1 MIYSFSVNKLDISCN
16 NARKIILTDSVQ
28 YHIAKFKFDE
38 SWDGFSKT
46 IWFKNKSSNVD
57 DEDVVI
63 PVILG
68 DGDTFCEIPWEVIK
82 RKGLFVVAVQG
93 ISGDTEIWTK
103 DKKPIIIEESDKS
116 GDTVPPEPTIPI
128 YNQII
133 NLLSNKGDNLQYSQ
147 NILSLKSGDKT
158 LSSVIVDTGNK
169 EIHIGDDEPQDMEV
183 LWVDTDEADN
193 ELKIDPKIVDG
204 AIGVAATQAVY
215 DYVNENKQEL
225 SKDIGDISEHLD
237 SVESS
242 VAKNSS
248 DIADMKKV
256 DESLTAK
263 TNEIKNNLDN
273 NYYNKNEINNL
284 VSGAFHF
291 KGTADS
297 FDGTDIIINGQKLTD
312 MQNGDVYQVG
322 DKEYV
327 YDGSKWVELGFN
339 VDLSAYAL
347 KTDVSKDIK
356 AAKKE
361 MEIRMDEAIDMSEQV
376 YIGAE
381 VPDKNQ
387 ILWIDPSDMEGV

>member
-28 YHIAKFKFDE
+28 YHIAKFKFDD

-116 GDTVPPEPTIPI
+116 GDTTPPEPTIPI

-147 NILSLKSGDKT
+147 NILSLKSGDKM

-183 LWVDTDEADN
+183 LWIDTDEADN
-193 ELKIDPKIVDG
+193 ELKIDPKIIDG
-204 AIGVAATQAVY
+204 AIGVSATQAVY
-215 DYVNENKQEL
+215 DYVNDNKQEL
-225 SKDIGDISEHLD
+225 SENISDVNKHLENVEK
-237 SVESS
+237 SVT
-242 VAKNSS
+242 KNTS
-248 DIADMKKV
+248 DIADLKVV
-256 DESLTAK
+256 DENLTAK
-263 TNEIKNNLDN
+263 TAEIKNNLDN
-273 NYYNKNEINNL
+273 NYYNKDEINNL

-297 FDGTDIIINGQKLTD
+297 FDGTDIIIDGQKLTS
-312 MQNGDVYQVG
+312 MQNGDVYQVD

-327 YDGSKWVELGFN
+327 YNGSKWVELGFN
-339 VDLSAYAL
+339 IDLSAYAL

-356 AAKKE
+356 TAKRE
-361 MEIRMDEAIDMSEQV
+361 MEIRMDESINMSEQV
-376 YIGAE
+376 YIGTE

>member
-57 DEDVVI
+57 DEDIVI
-63 PVILG
+63 PVVLG

-133 NLLSNKGDNLQYSQ
+133 NLLSKKGDNLQYSQ

-225 SKDIGDISEHLD
+225 SKDIGDINEHLE

-242 VAKNSS
+242 VTKNSS
-248 DIADMKKV
+248 DIADMKIV
-256 DESLTAK
+256 DENLTAK

-297 FDGTDIIINGQKLTD
+297 FDGNDIIINGQKLTD

-339 VDLSAYAL
+339 IDLSDYAL

-356 AAKKE
+356 TAKKE

>member
-183 LWVDTDEADN
+183 LWIDTDEADN

-225 SKDIGDISEHLD
+225 SKDIGDINEHLE
-237 SVESS
+237 SVENS
-242 VAKNSS
+242 VTKNSS
-248 DIADMKKV
+248 DIADMKIV

-297 FDGTDIIINGQKLTD
+297 FDGNDIIINGQKLTD

-339 VDLSAYAL
+339 IDLSDYAL

-356 AAKKE
+356 TAKKE
-361 MEIRMDEAIDMSEQV
+361 MEIRIDEAIDMSEQV

>member
-116 GDTVPPEPTIPI
+116 GDTVTPEPTIPI

-169 EIHIGDDEPQDMEV
+169 EIYIGDDEPQDMEV
-183 LWVDTDEADN
+183 LWIDTDEADN

-242 VAKNSS
+242 VTKNSS
-248 DIADMKKV
+248 DIADMKIV
-256 DESLTAK
+256 DENLTAK

-297 FDGTDIIINGQKLTD
+297 FDGNDIIINGQKLTD

-356 AAKKE
+356 NAKRE
-361 MEIRMDEAIDMSEQV
+361 MEIRMDESINMSEQV
-376 YIGAE
+376 YIGTE
-381 VPDKNQ
+381 PPDKNQ

>member
-116 GDTVPPEPTIPI
+116 GDTVPPEPTVPI

-183 LWVDTDEADN
+183 LWIDTDEADN

-225 SKDIGDISEHLD
+225 SKDIGDINEHLE
-237 SVESS
+237 SVENS
-242 VAKNSS
+242 VTKNSS
-248 DIADMKKV
+248 DIADMKIV
-256 DESLTAK
+256 DESLTTK

-297 FDGTDIIINGQKLTD
+297 FDGNDIIINGQKLTD

-339 VDLSAYAL
+339 IDLSAYAL

-356 AAKKE
+356 SAKKE
-361 MEIRMDEAIDMSEQV
+361 MEIRMDETIDMSEQV

>member
-116 GDTVPPEPTIPI
+116 GDTVTPEPTIPI

-169 EIHIGDDEPQDMEV
+169 EIYIGDDEPQDMEV
-183 LWVDTDEADN
+183 LWIDTDEADN

-225 SKDIGDISEHLD
+225 SKDIGDINEHLE

-242 VAKNSS
+242 VTKNSS
-248 DIADMKKV
+248 DIADMKIV

-297 FDGTDIIINGQKLTD
+297 FDGNDIIINGQKLTD

-356 AAKKE
+356 TAKKE

>member
-116 GDTVPPEPTIPI
+116 GDTVTPEPTIPI

-169 EIHIGDDEPQDMEV
+169 EIYIGDDEPQDMEV
-183 LWVDTDEADN
+183 LWIDTDEADN

-248 DIADMKKV
+248 DIADMKIV

-297 FDGTDIIINGQKLTD
+297 FDGNDIIINGQKLTD
-312 MQNGDVYQVG
+312 MQNGDVYQVC

-356 AAKKE
+356 TAKRE

>member
-28 YHIAKFKFDE
+28 YHIAKFKFDD

-116 GDTVPPEPTIPI
+116 GDTTPPEPTIPI

-183 LWVDTDEADN
+183 LWIDTDEADN

-215 DYVNENKQEL
+215 DYVNDNKQEL
-225 SKDIGDISEHLD
+225 SENISDVNKHLENVEK
-237 SVESS
+237 SVT
-242 VAKNSS
+242 KNTS
-248 DIADMKKV
+248 DIADLKVV
-256 DESLTAK
+256 DENLTAK
-263 TNEIKNNLDN
+263 TAEIKNNLDN
-273 NYYNKNEINNL
+273 NYYNKDEINNL

-297 FDGTDIIINGQKLTD
+297 FDGTDIIIDGQKLTS
-312 MQNGDVYQVG
+312 MQNGDVYQVD

-327 YDGSKWVELGFN
+327 YNGSKWVELGFN
-339 VDLSAYAL
+339 IDLSAYAL
-347 KTDVSKDIK
+347 KTYVSKDIK
-356 AAKKE
+356 TAKRE
-361 MEIRMDEAIDMSEQV
+361 MEIRMDESINMSEQV
-376 YIGAE
+376 YIGTE
-381 VPDKNQ
+381 PPDKNQ

>member
-133 NLLSNKGDNLQYSQ
+133 NLLSKKGDNLQYSQ

-183 LWVDTDEADN
+183 LWIDTDEADN

-225 SKDIGDISEHLD
+225 SKDIGDINEHLD

-242 VAKNSS
+242 VTKNSS

-297 FDGTDIIINGQKLTD
+297 FDGNDIIINGQKLTD
-312 MQNGDVYQVG
+312 MQNGDVYQVD

-339 VDLSAYAL
+339 IDLSDYAL

>member
-133 NLLSNKGDNLQYSQ
+133 NLLSKKGDNLQYSQ

-183 LWVDTDEADN
+183 LWIDTDEADN

-225 SKDIGDISEHLD
+225 SKDIGDINEHLE

-242 VAKNSS
+242 VNKNSS
-248 DIADMKKV
+248 DIADMKIV

-347 KTDVSKDIK
+347 KIDVSKDIK
-356 AAKKE
+356 TAKKE

>member
-133 NLLSNKGDNLQYSQ
+133 NLLSKKGDNLQYSQ

-183 LWVDTDEADN
+183 FWIDTDEADN

-225 SKDIGDISEHLD
+225 SKNIGDISEHLD
-237 SVESS
+237 SVESF
-242 VAKNSS
+242 VTKNSS
-248 DIADMKKV
+248 DIADMKIV
-256 DESLTAK
+256 DENLTAK

-297 FDGTDIIINGQKLTD
+297 FDGNDIIINGQKLTD